1 MRQGELEGLPS
12 SASLRL
18 SSVTDLAGVGVG
30 RLWVWAYT
38 CSPAAMEAG
47 GGAGSLGSATPSMSK
62 QLSASRSIGCGSKL
76 RLPLVSKY
84 GALSLEFLCPSL
96 AGPGGGAAIDHEP
109 SGPQAGLGLPHLSEG
124 GAWSETGLTCF
135 APPLPTCLSHSTRC
149 LLWLHSRLLECV

>member
-30 RLWVWAYT
+30 RLWVCAYT

-96 AGPGGGAAIDHEP
+96 ADPE
-109 SGPQAGLGLPHLSEG
+109 AGLPLTMSLPGLRQ
-124 GAWSETGLTCF
+124 AWAS
-135 APPLPTCLSHSTRC
+135 PTCLKVVPGQRQ
-149 LLWLHSRLLECV
+149 V